1 MKSLDIARRRLYN
14 QHLAGNPFER
24 PEEVVQWLGAVQAQ
38 DYGGAKWAVA
48 LRTGDLTNAAID
60 RAFNEGKIL
69 RTHVLRPTWHFVCPA
84 DIRWMLELTA
94 PRVNAFNAYYYRQME
109 LDEAL
114 FATANAAL
122 VKALEG
128 GKQLTRPEL
137 AAALQQAGIITGDLL
152 RFNLIL
158 MRAELDAVVCSGA
171 LRGKQ
176 HTYAL
181 LAERAP
187 QAKTL
192 AHDEAL
198 AELAKRYFTSRGP
211 ATLKDYIWWSGLA
224 KADAKAGLA
233 MVKAQLLSEVI
244 DGETYWFAASSSPI
258 QDSSPTVYLLPNFD
272 EYTVGYTDRGAI
284 ADEIFIERLDARD
297 KSLLNYI
304 LILDSQLAGSWKR
317 TLKTKGVIVEAKPF
331 YPFSKA
337 ECDALTEAMERYGRF
352 AGLPVT
358 RV

>member
-1 MKSLDIARRRLYN
+1 MKSLDIAQRRLYN

-48 LRTGDLTNAAID
+48 LRTKSSTNVALD
-60 RAFNEGKIL
+60 RAFNQGKLL

-94 PRVNAFNAYYYRQME
+94 PRVHAFNAYYYRQME

-192 AHDEAL
+192 ERTEAL
-198 AELAKRYFTSRGP
+198 AELAKRYFMSRGP
-211 ATLKDYIWWSGLA
+211 ATLKDYIWWSGLV
-224 KADAKAGLA
+224 KADAKAGLE
-233 MVKAQLLSEVI
+233 MVKSQLLSEVV

-258 QDSSPTVYLLPNFD
+258 QNPSPTVYLLPNFD
-272 EYTVGYTDRGAI
+272 EYTVAYTDRGAI
-284 ADEIFIERLDARD
+284 AGESYIEKLEGWD

-304 LILDSQLAGSWKR
+304 IILDSQLAGTWKR
-317 TLKTKGVIVEAKPF
+317 TLKTKEVIVEAKPF